1 MLPERMKKGDT
12 VGVIAPSDQITDER
26 MEAIKESQNLI
37 ESVGYKV
44 EYSKNFRSNST
55 SFGASAKEKAEDIN
69 KMFKDKEV
77 KVIFAG
83 TGGENASIT
92 LDYIDY
98 EAIKQN
104 PKILCGFSDTTT
116 LTNVIYQKTGLVTF
130 SGATFKAFTGW
141 ETDYGF
147 KEVLKR
153 LEQGTLDLGN
163 PEEKFETIKE
173 GQAEGILIGGNLSLI
188 ADLVSGKYAI
198 DFSDKILF
206 LEELGYETSPDRMSA
221 KLYRMKQEGIFERIK
236 GIWLGNYTHESNIKM
251 EDILLD
257 VLDNECN
264 FPIIK
269 SENFGHIDK
278 KIVIP
283 IGVKAYIDTTKDRK
297 IILMEKCVK

>member
-1 MLPERMKKGDT
+1 MLPKRMKKGDK
-12 VGVIAPSDQITDER
+12 VGVIAPSDQITDVR
-26 MEAIKESQNLI
+26 MDAIKESQKLI
-37 ESVGYKV
+37 ESAGYKV

-69 KMFKDKEV
+69 EMFKDKDI
-77 KVIFAG
+77 KAIFSA

-92 LDYIDY
+92 LDYLDY
-98 EAIKQN
+98 DTIKQN
-104 PKILCGFSDTTT
+104 PKIICGFSDTTT

-130 SGATFKAFTGW
+130 SGATFKSFTGW

-153 LEQGTLDLGN
+153 LEQGILDLGN
-163 PEEKFETIKE
+163 SEEKFETIKE

-188 ADLVSGKYAI
+188 TDLVSGKYSI
-198 DFSDKILF
+198 DFADKILF
-206 LEELGYETSPDRMSA
+206 LEELGYETSPERLSSY
-221 KLYRMKQEGIFERIK
+221 LYRMKQEGVFDRIK

-257 VLDNECN
+257 VLDDEYN

-283 IGVKAYIDTTKDRK
+283 IGVKAHIDTTKDRK
-297 IILMEKCVK
+297 IILMDRCVK